1 MEIAITIFFGTLMVL
16 TVIYVIFTF
25 FALSEKEDDKNFWLI
40 MSNCIGFLVIILL
53 VFGVLFDLLN
63 S

>member
-16 TVIYVIFTF
+16 TVIYAIFTF

-53 VFGVLFDLLN
+53 VFGVLFNLLN